1 MSRKS
6 ANLGDEKVSKS
17 NFYKNNKLFK
27 IDNIDVDKILISK
40 KESYDIKKSLKYIIG
55 YDDNGVIRPYL

>member
-17 NFYKNNKLFK
+17 KFYKNNKLFK